1 MLHLIPAPLHRLAY
15 RLAHDLRKRW
25 WRMRKPRLTGCR
37 VLAFDQE
44 GSVLL
49 VRHSYGS
56 GKWMPP
62 GGGVGRGEEPL
73 DAAIRELLEETA
85 CPLTGAAEFG
95 KIDEPLHGAINRVYL
110 ITGITC
116 GVPKPDGREVI
127 AAAFFSP
134 YVLPKEMTSN
144 FAGALPGW
152 ITAAR
157 AVLRQQ

>member
-1 MLHLIPAPLHRLAY
+1 MTSMATCCWFATVMAAASGCRRAAALGEARSRLTLRSANC
-15 RLAHDLRKRW
+15 LRK
-25 WRMRKPRLTGCR
+25 
-37 VLAFDQE
+37 
-44 GSVLL
+44 
-49 VRHSYGS
+49 
-56 GKWMPP
+56 
-62 GGGVGRGEEPL
+62 
-73 DAAIRELLEETA
+73 TA

-95 KIDEPLHGAINRVYL
+95 KIDEPLHGAINRVHL
-110 ITGITC
+110 ITGMTC

-157 AVLRQQ
+157 AVLRQ